1 MPRND
6 QQLRDAGFR
15 IQARP
20 KGLEARWRRGL
31 LVFTE
36 SDAHKI
42 AEREIREKIDAL
54 QEKYSA

>member
-6 QQLRDAGFR
+6 QQLRDAGFK
-15 IQARP
+15 IHARP
-20 KGLEARWRRGL
+20 PRLEARWRRGRL
-31 LVFTE
+31 IFTE

-42 AEREIREKIDAL
+42 AERELQQKIELL